1 MTVTEKGYFWRIL
14 QFSSNHFYPG
24 VCGYQN
30 SAENTPYGKFLSKY
44 PIMAS
49 NVSKV
54 PFSR

>member
-1 MTVTEKGYFWRIL
+1 MTVTEKGHFWRIL
-14 QFSSNHFYPG
+14 QFSSNLFYPG

-30 SAENTPYGKFLSKY
+30 FAENTPYGNFLSKY